1 MGTRGGG
8 GDGPGAYST
17 PTEWKL
23 WNQTRLSAS
32 QLERLTAERL
42 VAESKRLR
50 DDVGNRV
57 TTSRREVIP
66 SKLFSFQNLHQ
77 ISILKNNIFI
87 QFKRWVNSF
96 RLEFAIWI
104 IGRRIWRRKRLK
116 WELRSRLL
124 HRFRRNYSECITT
137 AEVLLY
143 LK

>member
-87 QFKRWVNSF
+87 QFKR
-96 RLEFAIWI
+96 
-104 IGRRIWRRKRLK
+104 
-116 WELRSRLL
+116 
-124 HRFRRNYSECITT
+124 
-137 AEVLLY
+137 
-143 LK
+143 